1 MKKVFAFWAVVM
13 AAVML
18 MCACSTSTP
27 AKVRV
32 AALKGPTGIGMAQL
46 MDQAKQNKTQGKYEF
61 TVAAAPD
68 EVVSAVASGSVDIA
82 AVPVNLAASLY
93 AKTEGKVKLA
103 AVNTLGV
110 LYILE
115 NGDSVHSVADLKGKT
130 LYATGQGSTPEYV
143 LNAIL
148 EKNGLKVGEDVVI
161 EYKAEH
167 DELATLAA
175 SGEVTLAMLPEPNVT
190 AAMAKNENLRI
201 ALDLTQQ
208 WESLELG
215 TLVQGCIV
223 VRDGFLQ
230 ENPQAVQT
238 FLTEY
243 AASVD
248 YVNGD
253 PAAAGELVASAGIM
267 PQAALAAKAIP
278 NCNIV
283 CIQGDEMK
291 AMASSTLQVLF
302 DANPKS
308 VGGAMPDDGFYYL
321 P

>member
-1 MKKVFAFWAVVM
+1 M
-13 AAVML
+13 
-18 MCACSTSTP
+18 
-27 AKVRV
+27 
-32 AALKGPTGIGMAQL
+32 
-46 MDQAKQNKTQGKYEF
+46 
-61 TVAAAPD
+61 
-68 EVVSAVASGSVDIA
+68 
-82 AVPVNLAASLY
+82 
-93 AKTEGKVKLA
+93 KLA

>member
-1 MKKVFAFWAVVM
+1 MKKYLPLLGVVM

-18 MCACSTSTP
+18 MCACSASAP
-27 AKVRV
+27 AAVRV
-32 AALKGPTGIGMAQL
+32 TALKGPTGIGMAQL
-46 MDQAKQNKTQGKYEF
+46 MDQSAQNKAQGKYEF
-61 TVAAAPD
+61 TVATSPD
-68 EVVSAVASGSVDIA
+68 EVVSALASGSVDIA

-103 AVNTLGV
+103 AVNALGV

-115 NGDSVHSVADLKGKT
+115 EGDTIHSVADLKGKT

-148 EKNGLKVGEDVVI
+148 EKNGLTAGEDVTI

-167 DELATLAA
+167 DELSTLIA
-175 SGEVTLAMLPEPNVT
+175 SGEVALAMLPEPNVT

-201 ALDLTQQ
+201 ALDLTTE
-208 WESLELG
+208 WENLGLG

-223 VRDGFLQ
+223 ARDEFLQ
-230 ENPQAVQT
+230 QNPQAMQT
-238 FLTEY
+238 FLEEY
-243 AASVD
+243 AASVSF
-248 YVNGD
+248 VNGD
-253 PAAAGELVASAGIM
+253 PAAAGEMVVAAGIM
-267 PQAALAAKAIP
+267 PQAALATKAIP

-291 AMASSTLQVLF
+291 AMASSTLQVLY

>member
-1 MKKVFAFWAVVM
+1 MKKYLTLWAVVM

-18 MCACSTSTP
+18 TCACSASAP

-32 AALKGPTGIGMAQL
+32 AALKGPTGMGMAQL
-46 MDQAKQNKTQGKYEF
+46 MDQAKHNSTQGKYEF
-61 TVAAAPD
+61 TVAASPD

-82 AVPVNLAASLY
+82 AVPINLAASLY

-143 LNAIL
+143 LHALL
-148 EKNGLKVGEDVVI
+148 EKNGLKAGEDVII

-175 SGEVTLAMLPEPNVT
+175 SGEVALAMLPEPNVT
-190 AAMAKNENLRI
+190 AAMAKNGNLRI
-201 ALDLTQQ
+201 ALDLTEQ
-208 WESLELG
+208 WEGLELG

-243 AASVD
+243 TASVD
-248 YVNGD
+248 DVNGD
-253 PAAAGELVASAGIM
+253 PAAAGELVAAAGIM

-291 AMASSTLQVLF
+291 AMAGSTLRVLF